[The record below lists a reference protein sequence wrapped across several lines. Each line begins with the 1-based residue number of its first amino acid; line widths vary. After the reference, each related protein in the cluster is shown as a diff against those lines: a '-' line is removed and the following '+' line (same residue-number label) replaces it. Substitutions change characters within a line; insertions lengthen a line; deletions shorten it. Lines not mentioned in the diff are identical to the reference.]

1 MSVEVVMPQMGE
13 SITEGTVS
21 KWLKAIGDRIERDEP
36 LLEISTDKVD
46 AEVPAPGAGILLEI
60 RSQEGETVE
69 VGAVVAVIGEEG
81 ESVAGS
87 NGAQPATAAASPTIA
102 EGKPAEEPKTESV
115 PQMQAAVSAP
125 SAPETSQSNNEQKA
139 TSSEQATEVVM
150 PQMGESITEGTV
162 SKWLKA
168 VGDRIEK
175 DEPLLEISTDKVD
188 AEVPSPSAG
197 TLLEIRAQEGETVE
211 VGSIVA
217 LVGAEGAVGSQTS
230 GAAQTQAVAATAQ
243 ATGAD
248 AATQRRQRLRRI
260 RALKLSSKTSRKPK
274 QKYDYGRPGASR
286 TR

>member
-1 MSVEVVMPQMGE
+1 
-13 SITEGTVS
+13 
-21 KWLKAIGDRIERDEP
+21 
-36 LLEISTDKVD
+36 
-46 AEVPAPGAGILLEI
+46 
-60 RSQEGETVE
+60 
-69 VGAVVAVIGEEG
+69 
-81 ESVAGS
+81 
-87 NGAQPATAAASPTIA
+87 
-102 EGKPAEEPKTESV
+102 
-115 PQMQAAVSAP
+115 
-125 SAPETSQSNNEQKA
+125 
-139 TSSEQATEVVM
+139 M

-248 AATQRRQRLRRI
+248 AATP
-260 RALKLSSKTSRKPK
+260 AEAASSTYPSLQTEQQNVEETEGRS
-274 QKYDYGRPGASR
+274 YDYGRPGAVEDAQTTNGQTESAQSANGQSGNGKAAGEMTLEDLRKTKSSPLVR
-286 TR
+286 TLPKNTALTFRASKGRE